1 MASDRHITALK
12 LRQVKHLGSLKD
24 AQRALGRGVCPA
36 CSRALQ
42 CTYFEPPR
50 SSTWSCPCGFSIEM
64 PRASKLY
71 RRARL
76 EHGDVPRDGERRVGQ
91 R

>member
-1 MASDRHITALK
+1 MASNRHLTDLK
-12 LRQVKHLGSLKD
+12 LKQGAHLGSIKD
-24 AQRALGRGVCPA
+24 AQRSLGRGVCPA
-36 CSRALQ
+36 CYRPLTCSA
-42 CTYFEPPR
+42 YEPPR
-50 SSTWSCPCGFSIEM
+50 SSTWSCICGFSIDM

-76 EHGDVPRDGERRVGQ
+76 ERGDVPRDGERRVA